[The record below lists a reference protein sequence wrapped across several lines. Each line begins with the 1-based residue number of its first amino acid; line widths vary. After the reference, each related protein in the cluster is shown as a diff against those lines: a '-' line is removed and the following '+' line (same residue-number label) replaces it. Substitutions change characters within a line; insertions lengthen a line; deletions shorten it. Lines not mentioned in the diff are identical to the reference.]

1 MDLDELIDQCVRARA
16 EGDPRLAV
24 RDVLQ
29 EAMAEPSQLVSA
41 LGASAAGLRLLHRS
55 PELTV
60 INVVWPPKISLFP
73 HDHRMWAAI
82 AIYGGQEDNSFY
94 RRDGTRVVASGG
106 KELHEGDVLLLGD
119 DAVHSVDN
127 PSAHS
132 YTGAIHV
139 YGGDFVE
146 QPRSQWDRE
155 TLEEQPYDMALV
167 EAEFERAEQAF
178 LASQQ

>member
-16 EGDPRLAV
+16 EGDGRLAV

-29 EAMAEPSQLVSA
+29 RAVSSPSATSFGDPSV
-41 LGASAAGLRLLHRS
+41 GLKILHRS

-60 INVVWPPKISLFP
+60 INVVWPPGISLFP

-82 AIYGGQEDNSFY
+82 AIYGGQEDNAFY
-94 RRDGTRVVASGG
+94 RRDNGRIVGSGG
-106 KELHEGDVLLLGD
+106 KQLHEGDVLLLGD
-119 DAVHSVDN
+119 DAIHSVDN
-127 PSAHS
+127 PSART

-139 YGGDFVE
+139 YGGDFVD

-155 TLEEQPYDMALV
+155 TLEEQPYDMATV
-167 EAEFERAEQAF
+167 TAEFERAEQAF